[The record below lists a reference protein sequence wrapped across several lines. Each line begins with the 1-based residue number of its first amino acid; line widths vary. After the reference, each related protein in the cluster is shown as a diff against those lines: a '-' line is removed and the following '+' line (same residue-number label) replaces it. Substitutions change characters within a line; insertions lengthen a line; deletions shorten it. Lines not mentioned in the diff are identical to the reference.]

1 MQFSRE
7 YLSNKFEL
15 NFNVKKMKKMKK
27 FTPIFGVILI
37 TQLLTSCG
45 EDTSVDA
52 VSKTKEVAGDF
63 VKNIEV
69 SSEKIT
75 LSMKEDLGSNLLVA
89 NIEFKG
95 IAPCPGCTYDYV
107 NLTLLDE
114 TNMSLG
120 VIQFD
125 RAEGDQI
132 DRFNNLLQNG
142 SGKTTFTFTGGQI
155 GDGIG
160 EEDMKKIIESCK
172 SFSVEAKALEMPTA
186 GELLIGKEKLGGMIV
201 SADEKGEH
209 GLLISL
215 QDLSTESDWSSAKKI
230 CDSYSAGN
238 NSEWRLPT
246 KSEMELIYKNISGD
260 KMEHKLESTYYWTG
274 TVYNQNFGTTWPYS
288 FDCSRGVSD
297 HNKGMVNKFHVRAVR
312 EF

>member
-1 MQFSRE
+1 
-7 YLSNKFEL
+7 
-15 NFNVKKMKKMKK
+15 MKKLKS
-27 FTPIFGVILI
+27 IFGVILI

-45 EDTSVDA
+45 DSTTVDSVP
-52 VSKTKEVAGDF
+52 KTKEVAGDF

-69 SSEKIT
+69 SSDKIT
-75 LSMKEDLGSNLLVA
+75 LNMKKEYGSDRLVA

-95 IAPCPGCTYDYV
+95 ISSCPGCTYDYV

-114 TNMSLG
+114 KNMSLG
-120 VIQFD
+120 VIKFN
-125 RAEGDQI
+125 RSEGDQI
-132 DRFNNLLQNG
+132 DKFDKLIQNG
-142 SGKTTFTFTGGQI
+142 SGKTTFMFTGGTITNQM
-155 GDGIG
+155 DK
-160 EEDMKKIIESCK
+160 EAMKKIIESCK
-172 SFSVEAKALEMPTA
+172 SFSIEAKALKIPTA

-246 KSEMELIYKNISGD
+246 KSEMELIYKNVSGD